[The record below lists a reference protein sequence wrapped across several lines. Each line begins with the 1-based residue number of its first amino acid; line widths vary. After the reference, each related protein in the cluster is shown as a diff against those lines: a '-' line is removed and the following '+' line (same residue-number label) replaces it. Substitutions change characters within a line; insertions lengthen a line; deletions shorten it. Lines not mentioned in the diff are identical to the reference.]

1 MNLEQI
7 LKTGALVEIEYFPDD
22 GPAVKLNTLIDYP
35 FKNGTFTIYA
45 PTTKGAVVPIHENDT
60 LSINFM
66 VDNAEK
72 SDKDIYK
79 IKCHVDQRGF
89 TNGIA
94 VYKLT
99 KLTDPEKIQRRGA
112 FRLDI
117 MKDFTMYV
125 GEEKRVVHLTT
136 SNISGTG
143 LKSITTEKLEK
154 GSTVILNLDNDME
167 VIQIPST
174 VVMSNQIPESVSK
187 FDTRLQFIIEKDMI
201 AQKINAYL
209 FKKQSEMIQKNI
221 GPSGYSDLYYKLNE
235 KEAYDP
241 KKVEANQQ
249 SSMLVISAYVMAL
262 LSTLAIFI
270 AVPKDPQIIFKTLI
284 RMNIVYDAWNYSYL
298 ILGAIFAGLNIPLC
312 ALSIAIKRRYRLPE
326 QLPYNVPL
334 LLCLAYST
342 FLLLYCLLSL
352 SNAQ

>member
-7 LKTGALVEIEYFPDD
+7 LKTGSLVEIEYFPAD

-35 FKNGTFTIYA
+35 YKNGTFTIYA
-45 PTTKGAVVPIHENDT
+45 PTTKGAVVPIHENDI

-99 KLTDPEKIQRRGA
+99 KLTEPEKIQRRGA

-136 SNISGTG
+136 TNISGTG
-143 LKSITTEKLEK
+143 LKSVTTEHMEK
-154 GSTVILNLDNDME
+154 GTTVILNLDTDLE
-167 VIQIPST
+167 VVQIPST
-174 VVMSNQIPESVSK
+174 IVMSNQIPESVSK
-187 FDTRLQFIIEKDMI
+187 YDTRLQFIIEKDMI

-209 FKKQSEMIQKNI
+209 FKKQSEIIQKNI

-235 KEAYDP
+235 KETYDP
-241 KKVEANQQ
+241 HKVEVNKQT
-249 SSMLVISAYVMAL
+249 SLLVIGAFLMAFI
-262 LSTLAIFI
+262 STTAIFI
-270 AVPKDPQIIFKTLI
+270 AVPKDPQIIFKTLV
-284 RMNIVYDAWNYSYL
+284 RMNVVYNAWNYSYL
-298 ILGAIFAGLNIPLC
+298 LLGAIFAGLNLPLC
-312 ALSIAIKRRYRLPE
+312 AIGIMIKRKYRLPE
-326 QLPYNVPL
+326 QLPFSMPL
-334 LLCLAYST
+334 IICLIYSAV
-342 FLLLYCLLSL
+342 LLLYCL
-352 SNAQ
+352 SNLATAQ